1 MPALAVTLGALG
13 VITEVEMQC
22 VPAFTL
28 AATEGPSTMT
38 AEFAGLDATLAEI
51 DHYEFY
57 WFPHTDKV
65 MTKRNVRRGGD
76 AAVKP
81 LPRWKG
87 RLEDQFL
94 SNTVFGWLNEL
105 AVRRPSLV
113 PRLNDISAST
123 LSAREFSDRSHAV
136 YASPRTVR
144 FRESEMAVPLEA
156 AEPIL
161 REMQRWVKRTG
172 EPVAFPVEVRWAAG
186 DDRWMSTANE
196 RDSCY
201 IAIHQYVKADH
212 RAYFA
217 HFWDVAREL
226 GARPHW
232 GKMHDYDADYLR
244 SVYPRFDDFVALRD
258 RLDPQRV
265 FANPYLEQVLGA

>member
-1 MPALAVTLGALG
+1 M
-13 VITEVEMQC
+13 
-22 VPAFTL
+22 PAFTL

-38 AEFAGLDATLAEI
+38 TEFAGLDATLAEI

-113 PRLNDISAST
+113 PRLNGISAST

-136 YASPRTVR
+136 YALS
-144 FRESEMAVPLEA
+144 L
-156 AEPIL
+156 
-161 REMQRWVKRTG
+161 
-172 EPVAFPVEVRWAAG
+172 
-186 DDRWMSTANE
+186 
-196 RDSCY
+196 
-201 IAIHQYVKADH
+201 IHI
-212 RAYFA
+212 
-217 HFWDVAREL
+217 
-226 GARPHW
+226 
-232 GKMHDYDADYLR
+232 
-244 SVYPRFDDFVALRD
+244 
-258 RLDPQRV
+258 
-265 FANPYLEQVLGA
+265 